1 MENGA
6 VFVIVFVVVSLIVVV
21 VVVAVVVI
29 ESFLFT
35 SGSESVYVRVVM
47 EDRAY
52 YRIRSVSVI
61 GVLCTKWISTAGQR
75 NIVYICLFSH
85 PPKTNSLLLER

>member
-1 MENGA
+1 M

-21 VVVAVVVI
+21 IVSVVVI

-52 YRIRSVSVI
+52 YRIRSVSAI
-61 GVLCTKWISTAGQR
+61 GVLCKWISTAGQR

>member
-1 MENGA
+1 MKNGA
-6 VFVIVFVVVSLIVVV
+6 VFVIVFVVVSLIVVDIV
-21 VVVAVVVI
+21 SVVVI

>member
-1 MENGA
+1 M
-6 VFVIVFVVVSLIVVV
+6 
-21 VVVAVVVI
+21 VAVVVI

-52 YRIRSVSVI
+52 YRIRSVSAI
-61 GVLCTKWISTAGQR
+61 GVLCKWISTAGQR